1 MANDEIKDEEQVDI
15 QKKYLM
21 AKINELIDG
30 VGSDY
35 GGTLMEELITRME
48 RTVGHFHDEVTELL
62 ETLKSRAQERND
74 RLKSMI
80 SEQEIVTDI
89 KEAPISSAEQEM
101 SDWEMRLEAKET
113 EKEKSDKIETAKPS
127 KEEEKP
133 KKKGLFRRK

>member
-1 MANDEIKDEEQVDI
+1 MANDEIRDEEQVDI

-35 GGTLMEELITRME
+35 GETLMEELITRME

-101 SDWEMRLEAKET
+101 SDWEMRLEANET

-127 KEEEKP
+127 KEEEKS
-133 KKKGLFRRK
+133 KKKGLFRHK

>member
-35 GGTLMEELITRME
+35 GETLMEELISRME
-48 RTVGHFHDEVTELL
+48 RTVGHFHDEITELL

-113 EKEKSDKIETAKPS
+113 EKEKSDKIETAKPL

>member
-35 GGTLMEELITRME
+35 GGTLMEELISRME

-113 EKEKSDKIETAKPS
+113 EKKKSDKIETAKPS

-133 KKKGLFRRK
+133 KKKGLFKRK

>member
-35 GGTLMEELITRME
+35 GGTLMEELISRME

-113 EKEKSDKIETAKPS
+113 EKKKSDKIETAKPS

>member
-74 RLKSMI
+74 RLKSMV

-101 SDWEMRLEAKET
+101 SDWEMRLESKET

-133 KKKGLFRRK
+133 KKKGLFKRK